1 MGLALRKLGANP
13 RIFFLLALWILWGSG
28 YKMLWKHLLTDVEG
42 TVISA
47 QDIPWP
53 LAPGQQ
59 ATEYVFRSP
68 GGQTFPYVAR
78 PTDPSLPGSI
88 PVGTYIKKQRW
99 HLSYN
104 KDGKQVNDFGILFYA
119 GNLTIAAACLTR
131 GIRLFKSE
139 WETRKID

>member
-1 MGLALRKLGANP
+1 MGLVLRKLGANP

-28 YKMLWKHLLTDVEG
+28 YKMLWNLRTEVEG

-47 QDIPWP
+47 KDIPWP
-53 LAPGQQ
+53 LASGQH
-59 ATEYVFRSP
+59 ATEYLFRSP

-88 PVGTYIKKQRW
+88 AVGTYIKKQRW

-104 KDGKQVNDFGILFYA
+104 KDGKQINDFGILFYA
-119 GNLTIAAACLTR
+119 GSLTIAAGCLMR